1 MVTICVF
8 VFANIRKVL
17 FKKQYF
23 SNINFQGRF
32 KALIIKRII
41 VAAIDNDYG
50 LAVSD

>member
-1 MVTICVF
+1 MCF
-8 VFANIRKVL
+8 CLCKYKKGL

-23 SNINFQGRF
+23 SNINFQGRVQGVDYG
-32 KALIIKRII
+32 KKRII